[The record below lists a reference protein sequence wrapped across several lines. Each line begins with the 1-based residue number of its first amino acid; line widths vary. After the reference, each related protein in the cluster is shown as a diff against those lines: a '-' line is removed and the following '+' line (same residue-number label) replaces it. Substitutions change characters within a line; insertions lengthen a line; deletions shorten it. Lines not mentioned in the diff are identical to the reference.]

1 MANVKISQLP
11 VVTSV
16 LNTDV
21 IPVVASNN
29 TSQISITNLANSLS
43 SSYNFAST
51 GSNIF
56 TGPITINS
64 PSTLDLIVTGSSVVL
79 GNLLVTGS
87 IDITGSL
94 RATNGLIVTGS
105 INTLSSLTG
114 SLVFS
119 QASLIVQTTASAASG
134 PLKHYP
140 SIGSFAGSMYDLSG
154 SLGNRIIPTGNKL
167 YYITCNE
174 SNNSKTSLF
183 LYDLTSNG
191 TTSTSPMYSE
201 EITIVNTVGS
211 YNAWILPSQRDSATF
226 INTIAGAFT
235 SRSLAAGAYMRLFVE
250 YASFLPQWHIMASGS
265 LF

>member
-1 MANVKISQLP
+1 M
-11 VVTSV
+11 
-16 LNTDV
+16 
-21 IPVVASNN
+21 
-29 TSQISITNLANSLS
+29 
-43 SSYNFAST
+43 
-51 GSNIF
+51 
-56 TGPITINS
+56 
-64 PSTLDLIVTGSSVVL
+64 
-79 GNLLVTGS
+79 
-87 IDITGSL
+87 
-94 RATNGLIVTGS
+94 IVTGS